1 MRWDVVQAAFED
13 ELTKIGA
20 ISLTGL
26 SPQTVL
32 ERGQPAQPMETPG
45 LSRAL
50 AILDRYEAATAI
62 PKVAAPS
69 VPFNPSLPEI
79 NTLTG
84 SKKTKKR
91 KRRKSLQTQEEKVIE
106 RGKSLAGHTLGGMG
120 VGRLLGEFAHGPSP
134 VASASKMHANK
145 WWATAAGGGLGAL
158 EFARKRVRESIKRKK
173 ALQKAAAVGGT
184 PGFSPAQ
191 KLKAERQ
198 VAAPAK
204 TIGRFGAAGPSA
216 LSRIAKSSLKR
227 FP

>member
-50 AILDRYEAATAI
+50 AILDRYEAATTI
-62 PKVAAPS
+62 PKVAAPR
-69 VPFNPSLPEI
+69 VPFNPSLPGI

-84 SKKTKKR
+84 SKKGKK
-91 KRRKSLQTQEEKVIE
+91 RKSLQDQEEKVIE
-106 RGKSLAGHTLGGMG
+106 RGKSLTGHTLGGMG
-120 VGRLLGEFAHGPSP
+120 VGRLLGEFAHGPRPTMSP
-134 VASASKMHANK
+134 SKMHANK
-145 WWATAAGGGLGAL
+145 WWATAAGGGIGAL

-173 ALQKAAAVGGT
+173 ELQKAAAVGGT

-191 KLKAERQ
+191 KLKAGRQ

-204 TIGRFGAAGPSA
+204 TMGRFGAAGPSA